1 MRLVSLVP
9 SLTESV
15 AHTGFLVGATDYCVH
30 PAGLDVA
37 RVGAPHHKQPPQGP
51 ATAGQQTNTSGVKKD
66 KQTAIG
72 TK

>member
-30 PAGLDVA
+30 PEGLDVA
-37 RVGAPHHKQPPQGP
+37 QDEQPGSVSIDSS
-51 ATAGQQTNTSGVKKD
+51 AAVR
-66 KQTAIG
+66 
-72 TK
+72 